1 MRQAEPG
8 NATHTPRGGRNGGTL
23 PKPGSSGGAGHE
35 GPHSASPGSHSTLL
49 LLQGQGCS
57 LAQLWPLTKAARP
70 GLFLGSK

>member
-49 LLQGQGCS
+49 LL
-57 LAQLWPLTKAARP
+57 
-70 GLFLGSK
+70 